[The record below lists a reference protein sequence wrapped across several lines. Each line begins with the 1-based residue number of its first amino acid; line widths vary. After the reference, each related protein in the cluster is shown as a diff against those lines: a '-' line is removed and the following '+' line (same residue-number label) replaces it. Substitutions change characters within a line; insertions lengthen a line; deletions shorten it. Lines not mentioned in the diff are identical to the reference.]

1 MMWSDRTFPQDSQF
15 LSAELASAKERQPHQ
30 PLFYLFPAH
39 LTKRELDFIDEP
51 LLPVQFLV
59 PSRESLKMWSGA
71 RRLLFGVL
79 EEAVRSFAQY
89 QGDRTSRGKQLFRET
104 CEWFWSTDRQWLY
117 SFENICEHLHLD
129 PDYLRQGLQRWQHAL
144 EGTKSSNGTRPSVE
158 ATPTVKTY
166 FRLGSGLRS
175 RNFPGAGS
183 VISPAKMRETKRP

>member
-1 MMWSDRTFPQDSQF
+1 MWRVETMWSDRTFPQDSKF
-15 LSAELASAKERQPHQ
+15 LPAQLTGTRERRPRR
-30 PLFYLFPAH
+30 PPFYLAPAR
-39 LTKRELDFIDEP
+39 LTQRELDFIDEP

-89 QGDRTSRGKQLFRET
+89 QGDRTNRGKQLFRET

-144 EGTKSSNGTRPSVE
+144 EGTKSPNATRPNAE

-183 VISPAKMRETKRP
+183 VISPAKT

>member
-1 MMWSDRTFPQDSQF
+1 MMWRDHTFPQDSQS
-15 LSAELASAKERQPHQ
+15 LPAELASTKERQLGRSP
-30 PLFYLFPAH
+30 FPFFPRR
-39 LTKRELDFIDEP
+39 LTKKELDLIDEA

-59 PSRESLKMWSGA
+59 PARESLKMWSGA

-79 EEAVRSFAQY
+79 EEAIRSFAQY

-104 CEWFWSTDRQWLY
+104 CEWVWSTDRQWLY

-144 EGTKSSNGTRPSVE
+144 EGTKSSSGTRLNAE
-158 ATPTVKTY
+158 ATPTVKVY

-183 VISPAKMRETKRP
+183 LISAAEIRETKRS